1 MPNQIINQAKKNMD
15 ESLDFMQNELR
26 KFKTG
31 RAQSA
36 LVEDILV
43 EYYGTKTPLKQIA
56 TISVPE
62 PAMISISPFDKN
74 SIKSIEKAISESKL
88 NLTTSSDGQIIR
100 IKIPPL
106 TEERRQE
113 LAQVLN
119 QKVEEVKVSIRSTR
133 EETMKKL
140 KDMESAKQISEDEKF
155 KTKEDLDKL
164 VDEYNKKI
172 EDIRKKK
179 EEEILTV

>member
-15 ESLDFMQNELR
+15 ESLGFMQNELR

-62 PAMISISPFDKN
+62 PAMIAISPFDKN
-74 SIKSIEKAISESKL
+74 SMKDIEKAISESKL
-88 NLTTSSDGQIIR
+88 NLTSSNDGQIIR

-119 QKVEEVKVSIRSTR
+119 QKVEEVKVSIRSSR

-140 KDMESAKQISEDEKF
+140 KDMEASKQISEDEKF

-179 EEEILTV
+179 EEEIMTV

>member
-1 MPNQIINQAKKNMD
+1 MSNQIVSQTKKNMD
-15 ESLDFMQNELR
+15 EALDFMQNELR

-62 PAMISISPFDKN
+62 PAMIAISPFDKN
-74 SIKSIEKAISESKL
+74 SMKDIEKAISESKL
-88 NLTTSSDGQIIR
+88 NLTASNDGQIIR

-119 QKVEEVKVSIRSTR
+119 QKVEEVKVSIRSSR

-140 KDMESAKQISEDEKF
+140 KDMENAKQISEDEKF
-155 KTKEDLDKL
+155 KIKEDLDKL
-164 VDEYNKKI
+164 VEEYNKKI
-172 EDIRKKK
+172 EEIRKTK
-179 EEEILTV
+179 EEEIMTV

>member
-1 MPNQIINQAKKNMD
+1 MSSQIIGQAKKNMD
-15 ESLDFMQNELR
+15 ESLEFMQDELK

-43 EYYGTKTPLKQIA
+43 EYYGTKTPLKQVA

-62 PAMISISPFDKN
+62 PALISISPFDKN
-74 SIKSIEKAISESKL
+74 SAKDIEKAISESKL
-88 NLTTSSDGQIIR
+88 NLTSNNDGQVIR
-100 IKIPPL
+100 IKIPSL

-119 QKVEEVKVSIRSTR
+119 QKVEEVKVSIRSSR
-133 EETMKKL
+133 EEAMKHL
-140 KDMESAKQISEDEKF
+140 KEQEASKQISEDERF
-155 KTKEDLDKL
+155 KVKQELDKL
-164 VDEYNKKI
+164 VEEYNKKI
-172 EDIRKKK
+172 EEIRKNK
-179 EEEILTV
+179 EEEIMTV